1 MSSVYVCLYVSICSL
16 TYLKNYMFKLQ
27 IFIQLEARLQP
38 NIGFTLRRVSKWWRS
53 RVYLELRRKWTDSFL
68 SVKQRTISPI
78 FRRPNF
84 TKFKHLNTIRRSVSW
99 CKLSEQNF
107 ENFTARGH
115 FSKKTQKFLNNF
127 QRLVTSGRH
136 NSAMITDRR

>member
-53 RVYLELRRKWTDSFL
+53 RVYLELRRK
-68 SVKQRTISPI
+68 
-78 FRRPNF
+78 
-84 TKFKHLNTIRRSVSW
+84 
-99 CKLSEQNF
+99 
-107 ENFTARGH
+107 
-115 FSKKTQKFLNNF
+115 
-127 QRLVTSGRH
+127 
-136 NSAMITDRR
+136 